1 MRVLGVNDEGKLA
14 FVNAKNRP
22 ELLYKD
28 QYLKANKAYLKVSPT
43 DADVMTHGDYTP
55 INSIK
60 NENNTSTGIYTL
72 TGVRLPDGVAPRS
85 GIYVKDGKKIIIK

>member
-1 MRVLGVNDEGKLA
+1 
-14 FVNAKNRP
+14 
-22 ELLYKD
+22 
-28 QYLKANKAYLKVSPT
+28 
-43 DADVMTHGDYTP
+43 MTHGDYTP